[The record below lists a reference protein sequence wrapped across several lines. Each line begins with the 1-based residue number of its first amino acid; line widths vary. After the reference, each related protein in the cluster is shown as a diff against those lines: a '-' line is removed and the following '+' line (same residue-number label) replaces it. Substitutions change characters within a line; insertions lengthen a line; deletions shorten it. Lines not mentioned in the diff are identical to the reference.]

1 MNLVHFIL
9 PILFL
14 QACVVISSPLFFNK
28 NLDKWT
34 KELIQVSKNEF
45 KNLKEMKEL
54 INRKYCGESLK
65 HLAGLV
71 LDKSDKDAKLIIE
84 GSIESN
90 RLIFKLGNIKEKEIN
105 IKDIILPIETLSHKC
120 INIRQINENKD
131 STVLCLANKV
141 LRNFWTNSITDA
153 VLCKITKT
161 KGKLPEYN
169 DSIQLE
175 ETNTSESNDLRD
187 SDAEQEDNQKT
198 QENIEIDGK
207 TKKKNQIKKK
217 LLNEEFE
224 DDEENQQKGLQLR
237 ISKSKSGYP
246 KIKIN
251 GENID
256 EIKERSEKEINQI
269 ENSQKDQSSGNEEND
284 NDM

>member
-1 MNLVHFIL
+1 MNLFHFIL
-9 PILFL
+9 PICFL
-14 QACVVISSPLFFNK
+14 HVCVVISSPLFFNK

-54 INRKYCGESLK
+54 VNRKYCGESLK

-141 LRNFWTNSITDA
+141 LRNFWINSITDA
-153 VLCKITKT
+153 ALCKITKT

-169 DSIQLE
+169 DSIQSE
-175 ETNTSESNDLRD
+175 EENTSENNDLKD
-187 SDAEQEDNQKT
+187 NDEEQEDDQKIR
-198 QENIEIDGK
+198 ENTEIDAE

-224 DDEENQQKGLQLR
+224 DDEENQEKGLQLR
-237 ISKSKSGYP
+237 ISKSKLGYP
-246 KIKIN
+246 KVKIN

-256 EIKERSEKEINQI
+256 EIKERAEKETNQM
-269 ENSQKDQSSGNEEND
+269 EKSQKDQPDDNEEND
-284 NDM
+284 SDM

>member
-256 EIKERSEKEINQI
+256 EIKER
-269 ENSQKDQSSGNEEND
+269 
-284 NDM
+284 